1 MSIEFEPIHVRP
13 MTDIPTGD
21 FRYVKNGGMISC
33 LYHAESFDPNMYEQ
47 VGWIPARATPKPPQP
62 KEGEWWMCN
71 IESSHIK
78 KQVLFFESGHFRR
91 GEGSDHYYSG
101 AIPLYKMERA
111 KE

>member
-13 MTDIPTGD
+13 MTEKPDCM
-21 FRYVKNGGMISC
+21 FRYVNKEGAITRFYAPS
-33 LYHAESFDPNMYEQ
+33 SFDDSDSEQ
-47 VGWIPARATPKPPQP
+47 VGWIPANFTPKPPQP
-62 KEGEWWMCN
+62 KDGEWWMCN
-71 IESSHIK
+71 LESTHIK
-78 KQVLFFESGHFRR
+78 KQVLFFESGHFRH